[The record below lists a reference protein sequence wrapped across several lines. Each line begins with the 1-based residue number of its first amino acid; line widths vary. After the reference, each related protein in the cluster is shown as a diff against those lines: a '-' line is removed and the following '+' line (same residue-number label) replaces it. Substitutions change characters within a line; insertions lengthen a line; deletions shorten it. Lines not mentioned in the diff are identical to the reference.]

1 MSKCPKCGN
10 ELGDWV
16 FCNKCG
22 TNVEEYLSSGRNN
35 EPSVESAPQTEIRKC
50 PKCGNEIGE
59 WAFCN
64 KCGTKV
70 EEHTAPEPEK
80 PFISSA
86 VAGQDILNRVSSNS
100 TDFQN
105 DEQSSSPTFHSNDT
119 VVPPS
124 FYERRNQN
132 TVPKQSNRRLENQI
146 PKQESKKSKKMPLI
160 IATSIIG
167 VLLVSVVVL
176 AVALINKPQKNDVI
190 SNNANSSYDN
200 DITMSN
206 NSISAVQEEKTEAL
220 SAQVEYETVK
230 TIESASYFKNPSAS
244 SVLPDQ
250 AGHQYSAANVLRNDG
265 TCWVE
270 NASDYGE
277 GEWIKLELPSL
288 QKLSGLRIV
297 NGYAGTE
304 KQYDYNSK
312 ISEVRLDFSDGSSTN
327 VNLKVFSTAE
337 RKSIQNISF
346 SQPIETEY
354 VKITIVS
361 VTKGDCKDTCLTFV
375 EPY

>member
-1 MSKCPKCGN
+1 MICN
-10 ELGDWV
+10 N
-16 FCNKCG
+16 CNKENTDNRKYCFYCG
-22 TNVEEYLSSGRNN
+22 SELIKDIE
-35 EPSVESAPQTEIRKC
+35 TEK
-50 PKCGNEIGE
+50 KKEQ
-59 WAFCN
+59 AFDFKNDKQKQPDDITEN
-64 KCGTKV
+64 KETTKQ
-70 EEHTAPEPEK
+70 
-80 PFISSA
+80 
-86 VAGQDILNRVSSNS
+86 GQKN
-100 TDFQN
+100 
-105 DEQSSSPTFHSNDT
+105 
-119 VVPPS
+119 
-124 FYERRNQN
+124 
-132 TVPKQSNRRLENQI
+132 
-146 PKQESKKSKKMPLI
+146 KKTPLI
-160 IATSIIG
+160 CAVSICG
-167 VLLVSVVVL
+167 VLLI
-176 AVALINKPQKNDVI
+176 AVAILVVALFNKPQNT
-190 SNNANSSYDN
+190 NNVSN
-200 DITMSN
+200 DINSHHKEDLPMSN
-206 NSISAVQEEKTEAL
+206 NSVLEETLQEEKTEAL

-230 TIESASYFKNPSAS
+230 TIESASYFKNASAS

-270 NASDYGE
+270 DASDYGE
-277 GEWIKLELPSL
+277 GEWIILELPSL

-337 RKSIQNISF
+337 RKQIQNISF
-346 SQPIETEY
+346 SKPIETEY